1 MTSENATDP
10 ERSAFGQKLG
20 KEFVVTVEVHPPRG
34 FDASRTFRR
43 LRDLRAATRVD
54 AFNAT
59 DAPLAQGRMSAL
71 AMSTLIQQN
80 LDTEALMH
88 VATSFR
94 TLPALVGDLL
104 GAHALGVRNVLVFK
118 GDPPEMGDFPGA
130 SSVSDVTSSGLV
142 RLISAANAGTDLDGV
157 TLDGPTSFT
166 SGVVLSPEK
175 AHWGQERASLD
186 RKVGAGADFIVTQA
200 VFDPESIER
209 SRQLLGGFPLPVVM
223 GVVPLRSARHAQF
236 LESNVPGFVISK
248 DVHEAM
254 RTASPEEEIAT
265 GVRLARELI
274 EAVHTTISGVYL
286 IPAFGRYRT
295 VADVMQ
301 GLPEWKPPVS

>member
-1 MTSENATDP
+1 MTNP
-10 ERSAFGQKLG
+10 ERSLFGQKLG

-34 FDASRTFRR
+34 FDASRTFQR
-43 LRDLRAATRVD
+43 LRDVLATTRID
-54 AFNAT
+54 ALNAT

-71 AMSTLIQQN
+71 AMSSLIQQR
-80 LDTEALMH
+80 LGMEALMH

-104 GAHALGVRNVLVFK
+104 GAQALGVRNVLVFK
-118 GDPPEMGDFPGA
+118 GDPPEMGDFPGTT
-130 SSVSDVTSSGLV
+130 SVSDVTSSGLI

-166 SGVVLSPEK
+166 AGVIFSPEK

-223 GVVPLRSARHAQF
+223 GVMPLRSARHAEF
-236 LESNVPGFVISK
+236 LESNVPGFVIPK
-248 DVHEAM
+248 RVHEAM
-254 RTASPEEEIAT
+254 RAAAPEDEIAT
-265 GVRLARELI
+265 GVRFARELI
-274 EAVHTTISGVYL
+274 EAVHPVISGVY
-286 IPAFGRYRT
+286 IMPAFGRYRT
-295 VADVMQ
+295 VAEVLE
-301 GLPEWKPPVS
+301 GLPEWTPPGS